1 MKKRILSAVLVSG
14 VTLGTA
20 TTVGADDLSTKIAEK
35 ESLIS
40 TLTKEQQAAK
50 KQVVALQSQVSSL
63 QSEQERLVAKNG
75 ELEVRS
81 AQFEQE
87 IQVLASQ
94 IIARNEKLKGQARS
108 AQKGNTLGYLNALL
122 NSKSISDVITR
133 LVAINR
139 AVSANA
145 QMLEKQKADKL
156 SLEQKQQENQEAI
169 NTIASNITAIESNQ
183 VALKTQQA
191 DLEVAKVDLALQL
204 ATAEDEKAGLVI
216 RKEAAEQAAAQAKAQ
231 AEQEAAARA
240 AQAQAQAQ
248 SVAAAQATVAQAAST
263 PAPAQ
268 TQPIVAPAAMV
279 STPAVSYAYDPSNPY
294 PVGQCTWG
302 VKALAPWVGNYWG
315 NGGQWASSAAA
326 AGFRVGGTPMVGS
339 VVVWNDGGYGHVAY
353 VTGVQGGQIQ
363 VMEANYAGNQ
373 SIGNYRGWFS
383 PGAVSYIYPN

>member
-20 TTVGADDLSTKIAEK
+20 TTVGADDLDSKIALQN
-35 ESLIS
+35 SVIS
-40 TLTKEQQAAK
+40 NLNKEQKAAQDRMK
-50 KQVVALQSQVSSL
+50 TLQSQVSSL

-75 ELEVRS
+75 ELEARS

-156 SLEQKQQENQEAI
+156 SLEEKQQENQEAI

-204 ATAEDEKAGLVI
+204 ATAEDEKASLI
-216 RKEAAEQAAAQAKAQ
+216 TRKEAAEQAAAQAKAQ

-248 SVAAAQATVAQAAST
+248 SVAAAQAAVTQAVPT

-268 TQPIVAPAAMV
+268 AQPVVAPAAMV

-326 AGFRVGGTPMVGS
+326 AGFRVGATPMVGS

-373 SIGNYRGWFS
+373 SIGNYRG
-383 PGAVSYIYPN
+383 

>member
-20 TTVGADDLSTKIAEK
+20 TTVGADDLSAKIAEK

-156 SLEQKQQENQEAI
+156 SLEEKQQENQEAI

-204 ATAEDEKAGLVI
+204 ATAEDEKAGLIV

-268 TQPIVAPAAMV
+268 AQPIVAPAAMV

-326 AGFRVGGTPMVGS
+326 AGFRVGATPMVGS

>member
-75 ELEVRS
+75 ELEARS

-204 ATAEDEKAGLVI
+204 ATAEDEKAGLIV

>member
-20 TTVGADDLSTKIAEK
+20 TTVGADDLDSKIALQN
-35 ESLIS
+35 SVIS
-40 TLTKEQQAAK
+40 NLNKEQKAAQDRMK
-50 KQVVALQSQVSSL
+50 TLQSQVSSL

-75 ELEVRS
+75 ELEARS

-122 NSKSISDVITR
+122 NSKLISDVITR

-156 SLEQKQQENQEAI
+156 SLEEKQQENQEAI

-204 ATAEDEKAGLVI
+204 ATAEDEKASLI
-216 RKEAAEQAAAQAKAQ
+216 TRKEAAEQAAAQAKAQ

-248 SVAAAQATVAQAAST
+248 SVAAAQAAVTQAVPT

-268 TQPIVAPAAMV
+268 AQPVVAPAAMV

-326 AGFRVGGTPMVGS
+326 AGFRVGATPMVGS

>member
-20 TTVGADDLSTKIAEK
+20 TTVGADDLDSKIALQN
-35 ESLIS
+35 SVIS
-40 TLTKEQQAAK
+40 NLNKEQKAAQDRMK
-50 KQVVALQSQVSSL
+50 TLQSQVSSL

-156 SLEQKQQENQEAI
+156 SLEEKQQENQEAI

-204 ATAEDEKAGLVI
+204 ATAEDEKASLI
-216 RKEAAEQAAAQAKAQ
+216 TRKEAAEQAAAQAKAQ

-248 SVAAAQATVAQAAST
+248 SVAAAQAAVTQAVPT

-268 TQPIVAPAAMV
+268 AQPVVAPAAMV

-326 AGFRVGGTPMVGS
+326 AGFRVGATPMVGS

>member
-1 MKKRILSAVLVSG
+1 

-20 TTVGADDLSTKIAEK
+20 TTVGADDLDSKIALQN
-35 ESLIS
+35 SVIS
-40 TLTKEQQAAK
+40 NLNKEQKAAQDRMK
-50 KQVVALQSQVSSL
+50 TLQSQVSSL

-75 ELEVRS
+75 ELEARS

-156 SLEQKQQENQEAI
+156 SLEEKQQENQEAI

-204 ATAEDEKAGLVI
+204 ATAEDEKASLI
-216 RKEAAEQAAAQAKAQ
+216 TRKEAAEQAAAQAKAQ

-248 SVAAAQATVAQAAST
+248 SVAAAQAAVTQAVPT

-268 TQPIVAPAAMV
+268 AQPVVAPAAMV

-326 AGFRVGGTPMVGS
+326 AGFRVGATPMVGS

>member
-20 TTVGADDLSTKIAEK
+20 TIVGADDLDSKIALQN
-35 ESLIS
+35 SVIS
-40 TLTKEQQAAK
+40 NLNKEQKAAQDRMK
-50 KQVVALQSQVSSL
+50 TLQSQVSSL

-75 ELEVRS
+75 ELEARS

-204 ATAEDEKAGLVI
+204 ATAEDEKAGLII

-248 SVAAAQATVAQAAST
+248 SVAAAQATVAQAA

-268 TQPIVAPAAMV
+268 AQPIVAPAAMV

>member
-20 TTVGADDLSTKIAEK
+20 TTVGADDLDSKIALQN
-35 ESLIS
+35 SVIS
-40 TLTKEQQAAK
+40 NLNKEQKAAQDRMK
-50 KQVVALQSQVSSL
+50 TLQSQVSSL

-75 ELEVRS
+75 ELEARS

-156 SLEQKQQENQEAI
+156 SLEEKQQENQEAI

-204 ATAEDEKAGLVI
+204 ATAEDEKASLI
-216 RKEAAEQAAAQAKAQ
+216 TRKEAAEQAAAQAKAQ

-248 SVAAAQATVAQAAST
+248 SVAAAQAAVTQAVPT

-268 TQPIVAPAAMV
+268 AQPVVAPAAMV

-326 AGFRVGGTPMVGS
+326 AGFRVGATPMVGS

>member
-20 TTVGADDLSTKIAEK
+20 TTVGADDLDSKIALQN
-35 ESLIS
+35 SVIS
-40 TLTKEQQAAK
+40 NLNKEQKAAQDRMK
-50 KQVVALQSQVSSL
+50 TLQSQVSSL

-75 ELEVRS
+75 ELEARS

-156 SLEQKQQENQEAI
+156 SLEEKQQENQEAI

-204 ATAEDEKAGLVI
+204 VTAEDEKASLI
-216 RKEAAEQAAAQAKAQ
+216 TRKEAAEQAAAQAKAQ

-248 SVAAAQATVAQAAST
+248 SVAAAQAAVTQAVPT

-268 TQPIVAPAAMV
+268 AQPVVAPAAMV
-279 STPAVSYAYDPSNPY
+279 SAPAVSYAYDPSNPY

>member
-1 MKKRILSAVLVSG
+1 KKRILSAVLVSG

-20 TTVGADDLSTKIAEK
+20 TTVGADDLDSKIALQN
-35 ESLIS
+35 SVIS
-40 TLTKEQQAAK
+40 NLNKEQKAAQDRMK
-50 KQVVALQSQVSSL
+50 TLQSQVSSL

-75 ELEVRS
+75 ELEARS

-156 SLEQKQQENQEAI
+156 SLEEKQQENQEAI

-204 ATAEDEKAGLVI
+204 ATAEDEKASLI
-216 RKEAAEQAAAQAKAQ
+216 TRKEAAEQAAAQAKAQ

-248 SVAAAQATVAQAAST
+248 SVAAAQAAVTQAVPT

-268 TQPIVAPAAMV
+268 AQPVVAPAAMV

-326 AGFRVGGTPMVGS
+326 AGFRVGATPMVGS

>member
-1 MKKRILSAVLVSG
+1 M
-14 VTLGTA
+14 TLGTA

-75 ELEVRS
+75 ELEARS

-145 QMLEKQKADKL
+145 QMLEKQRLISFLLKKSNRKIKKRL
-156 SLEQKQQENQEAI
+156 IQLLQILQQLNQ
-169 NTIASNITAIESNQ
+169 T
-183 VALKTQQA
+183 K
-191 DLEVAKVDLALQL
+191 
-204 ATAEDEKAGLVI
+204 
-216 RKEAAEQAAAQAKAQ
+216 
-231 AEQEAAARA
+231 
-240 AQAQAQAQ
+240 
-248 SVAAAQATVAQAAST
+248 
-263 PAPAQ
+263 
-268 TQPIVAPAAMV
+268 
-279 STPAVSYAYDPSNPY
+279 
-294 PVGQCTWG
+294 
-302 VKALAPWVGNYWG
+302 
-315 NGGQWASSAAA
+315 
-326 AGFRVGGTPMVGS
+326 
-339 VVVWNDGGYGHVAY
+339 
-353 VTGVQGGQIQ
+353 
-363 VMEANYAGNQ
+363 
-373 SIGNYRGWFS
+373 
-383 PGAVSYIYPN
+383 

>member
-20 TTVGADDLSTKIAEK
+20 TTVGADDLDSKIALQN
-35 ESLIS
+35 SVIS
-40 TLTKEQQAAK
+40 NLNKEQKAAQDRMK
-50 KQVVALQSQVSSL
+50 TLQSQVSSL

-75 ELEVRS
+75 ELEARS

-156 SLEQKQQENQEAI
+156 SLEEKQQENQEAI

-204 ATAEDEKAGLVI
+204 ATAEDEKASLI
-216 RKEAAEQAAAQAKAQ
+216 TRKEAAEQAAAQAKAQ

-248 SVAAAQATVAQAAST
+248 SVAAAQAAVTQAVPT

-268 TQPIVAPAAMV
+268 AQPVVAPAAMV

-326 AGFRVGGTPMVGS
+326 AGFRVGATPMVGS

-383 PGAVSYIYPN
+383 PGAVSYIY

>member
-75 ELEVRS
+75 ELEARS

-353 VTGVQGGQIQ
+353 VTSVQGGQIQ

>member
-20 TTVGADDLSTKIAEK
+20 TTVGADDLDSKIALQN
-35 ESLIS
+35 SVIS
-40 TLTKEQQAAK
+40 NLNKEQKAAQDRMK
-50 KQVVALQSQVSSL
+50 TLQSQVSSL

-75 ELEVRS
+75 ELEARS

-156 SLEQKQQENQEAI
+156 SLEEKQQENQEAI

-204 ATAEDEKAGLVI
+204 ATAEDEKASLI
-216 RKEAAEQAAAQAKAQ
+216 TRKEAAEQAAAQAKAQ

-248 SVAAAQATVAQAAST
+248 SVAAAQAAVTQAV
-263 PAPAQ
+263 P
-268 TQPIVAPAAMV
+268 
-279 STPAVSYAYDPSNPY
+279 TPAVSYAYDPSNPY

>member
-1 MKKRILSAVLVSG
+1 RILSAVLVSG

-20 TTVGADDLSTKIAEK
+20 TTVGADDLDSKIALQN
-35 ESLIS
+35 SVIS
-40 TLTKEQQAAK
+40 NLNKEQKAAQDRMK
-50 KQVVALQSQVSSL
+50 TLQSQVSSL

-75 ELEVRS
+75 ELEARS

-156 SLEQKQQENQEAI
+156 SLEEKQQENQEAI

-204 ATAEDEKAGLVI
+204 ATAEDEKASLI
-216 RKEAAEQAAAQAKAQ
+216 TRKEAAEQAAAQAKAQ

-248 SVAAAQATVAQAAST
+248 SVAAAQAAVTQAVPT

-268 TQPIVAPAAMV
+268 AQPVVAPAAMV

-326 AGFRVGGTPMVGS
+326 AGFRVGATPMVGS

>member
-75 ELEVRS
+75 ELEARS

-248 SVAAAQATVAQAAST
+248 SVAAAQTTVAQAAST

-353 VTGVQGGQIQ
+353 VTGIQGGQIQ

>member
-75 ELEVRS
+75 ELEARS

-191 DLEVAKVDLALQL
+191 DLEVAKVDLELQL

>member
-1 MKKRILSAVLVSG
+1 AVLVSG

-20 TTVGADDLSTKIAEK
+20 TTVGADDLDSKIALQN
-35 ESLIS
+35 SVIS
-40 TLTKEQQAAK
+40 NLNKEQKAAQDRMK
-50 KQVVALQSQVSSL
+50 TLQSQVSSL

-75 ELEVRS
+75 ELEARS

-156 SLEQKQQENQEAI
+156 SLEEKQQENQEAI

-204 ATAEDEKAGLVI
+204 ATAEDEKASLI
-216 RKEAAEQAAAQAKAQ
+216 TRKEAAEQAAAQAKAQ

-248 SVAAAQATVAQAAST
+248 SVAAAQAAVTQAVPT

-268 TQPIVAPAAMV
+268 AQPVVAPAAMV

-326 AGFRVGGTPMVGS
+326 AGFRVGATPMVGS

>member
-20 TTVGADDLSTKIAEK
+20 TTVGADDLSAKIAEK

-122 NSKSISDVITR
+122 NSKSISDVIPR

-156 SLEQKQQENQEAI
+156 SLEEKQQENQEAI

-204 ATAEDEKAGLVI
+204 ATAEDEKAGLII

-268 TQPIVAPAAMV
+268 AQPIVAPAAMV

-326 AGFRVGGTPMVGS
+326 AGFRVGATPMVGS

>member
-1 MKKRILSAVLVSG
+1 MLSAVLVSG

-20 TTVGADDLSTKIAEK
+20 TTVGADDLDSKIALQN
-35 ESLIS
+35 SVIS
-40 TLTKEQQAAK
+40 NLNKEQKAAQDRMK
-50 KQVVALQSQVSSL
+50 TLQSQVSSL

-75 ELEVRS
+75 ELEARS

-156 SLEQKQQENQEAI
+156 SLEEKQQENQEAI

-204 ATAEDEKAGLVI
+204 ATAEDEKASLI
-216 RKEAAEQAAAQAKAQ
+216 TRKEAAEQAAAQAKAQ

-248 SVAAAQATVAQAAST
+248 SVAAAQAAVTQAVPT

-268 TQPIVAPAAMV
+268 AQPVVAPAAMV

-326 AGFRVGGTPMVGS
+326 AGFRVGATPMVGS

>member
-20 TTVGADDLSTKIAEK
+20 TIVGADDLDSKIALQN
-35 ESLIS
+35 SVIS
-40 TLTKEQQAAK
+40 NLNKEQKAAQDRMK
-50 KQVVALQSQVSSL
+50 TLQSQVSSL

-75 ELEVRS
+75 ELEARS

-204 ATAEDEKAGLVI
+204 ATAEDEKAGLII

-248 SVAAAQATVAQAAST
+248 SVAAAQAAVTQAA

-326 AGFRVGGTPMVGS
+326 AGFRVGATPMVGS

>member
-1 MKKRILSAVLVSG
+1 
-14 VTLGTA
+14 GTA
-20 TTVGADDLSTKIAEK
+20 TTVGADDLDSKIALQN
-35 ESLIS
+35 SVIS
-40 TLTKEQQAAK
+40 NLNKEQKAAQDRMK
-50 KQVVALQSQVSSL
+50 TLQSQVSSL

-75 ELEVRS
+75 ELEARS

-156 SLEQKQQENQEAI
+156 SLEEKQQENQEAI

-204 ATAEDEKAGLVI
+204 ATAEDEKASLI
-216 RKEAAEQAAAQAKAQ
+216 TRKEAAEQAAAQAKAQ

-248 SVAAAQATVAQAAST
+248 SVAAAQAAVTQAVPT

-268 TQPIVAPAAMV
+268 AQPVVAPAAMV

-326 AGFRVGGTPMVGS
+326 AGFRVGATPMVGS

>member
-75 ELEVRS
+75 ELEARS

>member
-20 TTVGADDLSTKIAEK
+20 TIVGADDLDSKIALQN
-35 ESLIS
+35 SVIS
-40 TLTKEQQAAK
+40 NLNKEQKAAQDRMK
-50 KQVVALQSQVSSL
+50 TLQSQVSSL

-75 ELEVRS
+75 ELEARS

-204 ATAEDEKAGLVI
+204 ATAEDEKAGLII

-231 AEQEAAARA
+231 AEQEAAAKA
-240 AQAQAQAQ
+240 TQAQAQAQ
-248 SVAAAQATVAQAAST
+248 SVAAAQATVAQAAPT

-268 TQPIVAPAAMV
+268 AQPIVAPAAMV

-326 AGFRVGGTPMVGS
+326 AGFRVGATPMVGS

>member
-40 TLTKEQQAAK
+40 ILTKEQQAAK

-75 ELEVRS
+75 ELEARS

>member
-75 ELEVRS
+75 ELEARS

-248 SVAAAQATVAQAAST
+248 SVAAAQTTVAQAAST

-279 STPAVSYAYDPSNPY
+279 STPVVSYAYDPSNPY

-353 VTGVQGGQIQ
+353 VTGVQGGRIQ

>member
-75 ELEVRS
+75 ELEARS

-231 AEQEAAARA
+231 AEQEAAVRA

-248 SVAAAQATVAQAAST
+248 SVAAAQAAPT

-268 TQPIVAPAAMV
+268 AQPIVAPAAMV

-326 AGFRVGGTPMVGS
+326 AGFRVGATPMVGS

>member
-75 ELEVRS
+75 ELEARS

-204 ATAEDEKAGLVI
+204 ATAEDEKAGLIV

-248 SVAAAQATVAQAAST
+248 SVAAAQAAST

>member
-75 ELEVRS
+75 ELEARS

-156 SLEQKQQENQEAI
+156 SLEEKQQENQEAI

-204 ATAEDEKAGLVI
+204 ATAEDEKASLI
-216 RKEAAEQAAAQAKAQ
+216 TRKEAAEQAAAQAKAQ

-248 SVAAAQATVAQAAST
+248 SVAAAQAAVTQAV
-263 PAPAQ
+263 P
-268 TQPIVAPAAMV
+268 
-279 STPAVSYAYDPSNPY
+279 TPAVSYAYDPSNPY

-326 AGFRVGGTPMVGS
+326 AGFRVGATPMVGS

-373 SIGNYRGWFS
+373 YIGNYRGWFS

>member
-1 MKKRILSAVLVSG
+1 KRILSAVLVSG

-20 TTVGADDLSTKIAEK
+20 TTVGADDLDSKIALQN
-35 ESLIS
+35 SVIS
-40 TLTKEQQAAK
+40 NLNKEQKAAQDRMK
-50 KQVVALQSQVSSL
+50 TLQSQVSSL

-75 ELEVRS
+75 ELEARS

-156 SLEQKQQENQEAI
+156 SLEEKQQENQEAI

-204 ATAEDEKAGLVI
+204 ATAEDEKASLI
-216 RKEAAEQAAAQAKAQ
+216 TRKEAAEQAAAQAKAQ

-248 SVAAAQATVAQAAST
+248 SVAAAQAAVTQAVPT

-268 TQPIVAPAAMV
+268 AQPVVAPAAMV

-326 AGFRVGGTPMVGS
+326 AGFRVGATPMVGS

>member
-20 TTVGADDLSTKIAEK
+20 TIVGADDLSAKIAEK
-35 ESLIS
+35 ESLIL

-75 ELEVRS
+75 ELEARS

-204 ATAEDEKAGLVI
+204 ATAEDEKAGLII

-231 AEQEAAARA
+231 AEQEAAAKA
-240 AQAQAQAQ
+240 AQVQAQAQ
-248 SVAAAQATVAQAAST
+248 SIAAAKATVAQAAPT

-326 AGFRVGGTPMVGS
+326 AGFRVGATPMVGS

>member
-20 TTVGADDLSTKIAEK
+20 TTVGADDLDSKIALQN
-35 ESLIS
+35 SVIS
-40 TLTKEQQAAK
+40 NLNKEQKAAQDRMK
-50 KQVVALQSQVSSL
+50 TLQSQVSSL

-75 ELEVRS
+75 ELEARS

-156 SLEQKQQENQEAI
+156 SLEEKQQENQEAI
-169 NTIASNITAIESNQ
+169 NTIASNITVIESNQ

-204 ATAEDEKAGLVI
+204 ATAEDEKASLI
-216 RKEAAEQAAAQAKAQ
+216 TRKEAAEQAAAQAKAQ

-240 AQAQAQAQ
+240 AQAQA
-248 SVAAAQATVAQAAST
+248 VPT

-268 TQPIVAPAAMV
+268 AQPVVAPAAMV
-279 STPAVSYAYDPSNPY
+279 SAPAVSYAYDPSNPY

-326 AGFRVGGTPMVGS
+326 AGFRVGATPMVGS

>member
-75 ELEVRS
+75 ELEARS

-156 SLEQKQQENQEAI
+156 SLEEKQQENQEAI

-204 ATAEDEKAGLVI
+204 ATAEDEKASLI
-216 RKEAAEQAAAQAKAQ
+216 TRKEAAEQAAAQAKAQ

-248 SVAAAQATVAQAAST
+248 SVAAAQAAVTQAVPT

-268 TQPIVAPAAMV
+268 AQPVVAPAAMV
-279 STPAVSYAYDPSNPY
+279 STPAVSYAYDLSNPY

-326 AGFRVGGTPMVGS
+326 AGFRVGATPMVGS

-373 SIGNYRGWFS
+373 YIGNYRGWFS